1 MKPPEARPPAA
12 AAVPAMPEFRD
23 WGGLPELP
31 LSEVLRRL
39 LPCLRSIY
47 AFAAVCRPWRLLLRA
62 CAADLLRPGLPPLIL
77 NPESSIVAAFYKLVL
92 AQPLAYRTDL
102 RAEGAVLLSASRGHL
117 LLRPRGPSARIII
130 IDAFT
135 GAERR
140 EVTLP
145 SPRFACHHA
154 ALSPTH
160 LLVFHSKH
168 AFFSLPFPNP
178 NPNPSSSSPHWT
190 KHALPRS
197 ASFVTGVLEFRG
209 RFLGLTDRAQLLEFR
224 LRTSPQGRGQT
235 VQMLPAAGLPD
246 ATTFERWHF
255 GPRLVAA
262 GDRLLLVL
270 FMLEP
275 KSAASL
281 QNKRGVKKVSVYGL
295 DMAQMRWEEVEN
307 IGAYS
312 LFVDCASRSAAAC
325 IDVRRCGVEENRVYV
340 VAPGCPRRSFPPG
353 WEAAPG
359 VADNYLFSGR
369 AMTDRQPWP
378 SNIWVYPQLFF

>member
-1 MKPPEARPPAA
+1 MKPPA

-31 LSEVLRRL
+31 LSEVLQRL

-62 CAADLLRPGLPPLIL
+62 SAADLLRPGLPPLIL

-92 AQPLAYRTDL
+92 AEPLSYRTDL

-117 LLRPRGPSARIII
+117 LLHRRRGPSEGEARIII

-145 SPRFACHHA
+145 SPRFAYHYA

-160 LLVFHSKH
+160 LLVFHSRH
-168 AFFSLPFPNP
+168 AFFSLPFPFPDP
-178 NPNPSSSSPHWT
+178 NPNPSSSGPHWT
-190 KHALPRS
+190 KHTLPRS

-281 QNKRGVKKVSVYGL
+281 QNKRGVKKVAVYGL

-325 IDVRRCGVEENRVYV
+325 IDVRRCGVEENRVCV

>member
-1 MKPPEARPPAA
+1 MMEPPEERPPSAV
-12 AAVPAMPEFRD
+12 VPAMPEFRD

-47 AFAAVCRPWRLLLRA
+47 AFAAVCRPWRRLLRSS
-62 CAADLLRPGLPPLIL
+62 ADLLRPLLPPLIL
-77 NPESSIVAAFYKLVL
+77 NPRSSVIAAFYKLVL

-117 LLRPRGPSARIII
+117 LLHRRRGPSEGEARIII

-140 EVTLP
+140 EITLP
-145 SPRFACHHA
+145 YPRFSYHYA

-168 AFFSLPFPNP
+168 AFFSLPFPDP
-178 NPNPSSSSPHWT
+178 NPNPSSSSLHWT
-190 KHALPRS
+190 KHSLPRS
-197 ASFVTGVLEFRG
+197 ASFVTGILGFRG
-209 RFLGLTDRAQLLEFR
+209 RVLGLTDLAQLLEFR
-224 LRTSPQGRGQT
+224 LCASPQGQSQT

-275 KSAASL
+275 KSASL
-281 QNKRGVKKVSVYGL
+281 FQNKRGVTKVAVYGL
-295 DMAQMRWEEVEN
+295 DIAQMRWEEVEN

-312 LFVDCASRSAAAC
+312 LFVDCKSAAAC
-325 IDVRRCGVEENRVYV
+325 IDVRSCGVEENRVYV
-340 VAPGCPRRSFPPG
+340 VAPGCPWRSFPPG
-353 WEAAPG
+353 WEAALG
-359 VADNYLFSGR
+359 DADNELFSRR
-369 AMTDRQPWP
+369 AMDRQPWP
-378 SNIWVYPQLFF
+378 SNIWVYPQLFY